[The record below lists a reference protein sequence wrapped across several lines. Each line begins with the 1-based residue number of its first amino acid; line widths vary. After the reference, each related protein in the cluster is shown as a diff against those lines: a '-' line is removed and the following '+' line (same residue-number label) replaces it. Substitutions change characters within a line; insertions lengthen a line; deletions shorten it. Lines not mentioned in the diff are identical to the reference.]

1 MLRHLTYRS
10 ASSAGTTRDI
20 WTDSLLNQICLLRRN
35 PFKLDDPFTN
45 VDSQI
50 QPSAVNL
57 LKAGQPYP
65 LNAARNL
72 TWRLRLTRWQRTRL
86 SRAKEP
92 LKGDSKKTTRGQRP
106 PGRRPG
112 MFTFSKNQQF
122 SELFQKRV
130 CNFFKEGMLMRGML
144 MREHHHVMSIS
155 TCCTQGF

>member
-1 MLRHLTYRS
+1 MVMARTAFGSGTINGVLALCGGEEIGGAANLMPRHLTYRS

-35 PFKLDDPFTN
+35 PFKLDDPSTN

-65 LNAARNL
+65 LNASRNL

-92 LKGDSKKTTRGQRP
+92 LKGDSKKTTQWQRP

-112 MFTFSKNQQF
+112 MFFN
-122 SELFQKRV
+122 
-130 CNFFKEGMLMRGML
+130 
-144 MREHHHVMSIS
+144 S
-155 TCCTQGF
+155 TILYF